1 MNNSSNGI
9 DGTQEMKD
17 WENKGREK
25 DEGKTRSRKKEKKLI
40 KSKGLFGW
48 DEYSRALLLQ

>member
-25 DEGKTRSRKKEKKLI
+25 DEGKTRSRKKKRREKLI

-48 DEYSRALLLQ
+48 DEYSLA